1 MTTPISVAVNS
12 KYHRDQFNDWL
23 AGGSVEYRGK
33 SYYWSAQ
40 DSGYGF
46 GWEIDPVTE
55 EDWSNISETEYEQI
69 ANFIVKCLVMH
80 QTKYAGQI
88 MLT

>member
-12 KYHRDQFNDWL
+12 KYHRDQFDDWL

-33 SYYWSAQ
+33 FYYWSAQ

-55 EDWSNISETEYEQI
+55 EDWSNIGEPECEQI
-69 ANFIVKCLVMH
+69 AGFIVKCLAMH
-80 QTKYAGQI
+80 KTEYAGH
-88 MLT
+88 LR